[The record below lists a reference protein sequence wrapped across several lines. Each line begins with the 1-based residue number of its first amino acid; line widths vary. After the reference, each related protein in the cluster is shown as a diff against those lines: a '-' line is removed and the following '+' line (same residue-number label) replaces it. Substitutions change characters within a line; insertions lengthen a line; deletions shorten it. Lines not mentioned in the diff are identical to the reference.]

1 MNWVS
6 KMSKGFKVYCEWCS
20 DWHSTE
26 DVYFLNIEDD
36 FGGRDVMHFECG
48 KPPSWNEEE
57 SRYEGTSSLVYS
69 E

>member
-1 MNWVS
+1 
-6 KMSKGFKVYCEWCS
+6 MSKGFKVYCEWCS

-26 DVYFLNIEDD
+26 DVYFLNIEED

-48 KPPSWNEEE
+48 KPSSWNEEE